1 MSGNKLDV
9 LWSPIHHDKFIVWG
23 QDITLYDV
31 ARLQDIEK
39 KSTYTQLSS
48 SRGATVVASQS
59 ASGVRCVDISSIVDH
74 PDPLLALGHASGRVT
89 LTSLKQTYDPLGLVG
104 REFVARYPRPCISVA
119 WNRTETNLLA
129 AGMDKHR
136 SDHCILLWDVQS
148 CGLDEFD
155 EGLSHPVSEPAR
167 PIAELGMGET
177 AHSVSWCGFAPR
189 TLVASMN
196 LKHIKI
202 FDLRESGDKASGTAT
217 HRQCLGAVCEAA
229 GWRVASRGDAGACVW
244 DARALARPLLALPT
258 PRPPRRL
265 LWCPTRRNL
274 LISLQRDSS
283 TLRLHDI
290 QQVQESKLHQS
301 MDSVT
306 SAAALEEAEAEA
318 PAGGALERDVA
329 VCGAPLAA
337 FACHPAHRARLLVL
351 SAAGALCEYTVA
363 ERVTPAWGAG
373 GELAW
378 AGGGALRRMPPAF
391 YSHERDISHVM
402 RARAL
407 TEYGLKPDLW
417 QNADLAEDEAL
428 SGLWHF
434 LALSKSLVEDGCI
447 RNSPWKHPGVRAVL
461 RSPGEGYRSEAA
473 ATLLPDLPSRKV
485 TTYRSAERTRALQLC
500 GWGWGWD
507 SAGAGVERAEAE
519 GTPCRA
525 AALAAFHLRLRAA
538 LDVLARARAPAL
550 RVAALALAPCA
561 GAGAADERLWR
572 EALAA
577 AAPALPDPYLRAL
590 LHFLAAALPPSA
602 PQPHQPD
609 YSAVLNET
617 EMRLED
623 RVAFACIYLPDGA
636 LHEYVSQL
644 WSGLRARGSLAA
656 LLLSGVSAEGVGA
669 LQCWLERS
677 GDVQSAALLAA
688 RCAGPE
694 LLRDERVRGWL
705 AAYRALLDAWRL
717 WWARCLLDTW
727 AAAGGGGEGAGAG
740 VACTYCGKPVAA
752 AATARPRPA
761 FARLPPPAAK
771 MKQISSCPNCRKPLP
786 RCGVCSLHLGTA
798 VAGGP
803 PAPPA
808 PPPPAPA
815 LPPAP
820 GVAGAHF
827 DGWFSWCVACRHG
840 GHAAHLLQ
848 WFSEHTECPVSSC
861 TCRCSAL
868 DPPDPPPAPAPNDPP
883 APAPPALPAADKS

>member
-1 MSGNKLDV
+1 MSGNKQDV

-23 QDITLYDV
+23 QDITLYEV

-39 KSTYTQLSS
+39 RSTYTQLSS
-48 SRGATVVASQS
+48 TQGATVVASQS
-59 ASGVRCVDISSIVDH
+59 GSGVRCVDISAIADH
-74 PDPLLALGHASGRVT
+74 PDPLLALGHNSGRVT

-104 REFVARYPRPCISVA
+104 REFVAKYPRPCISVA
-119 WNRTETNLLA
+119 WNCTESSLLA
-129 AGMDKHR
+129 VGMEKHR
-136 SDHCILLWDVQS
+136 SDNCILLWDVQS
-148 CGLDEFD
+148 SGLDEYD
-155 EGLSHPVSEPAR
+155 ESSPTPSEPAR
-167 PIAELGMGET
+167 PLSGVGKGET
-177 AHSVSWCGFAPR
+177 AHSVAWCGFAPR
-189 TLVASMN
+189 TIVASMN

-202 FDLRESGDKASGTAT
+202 FDLRENGDKASATASS
-217 HRQCLGAVCEAA
+217 RLNLGAVCEAG
-229 GWRVASRGDAGACVW
+229 GWRLATRGDAGACVW
-244 DARALARPLLALPT
+244 DARALAAPLLTLAM
-258 PRPPRRL
+258 PRAPRRL

-290 QQVQESKLHQS
+290 QQVHDHQS
-301 MDSVT
+301 QEAFDGVS
-306 SAAALEEAEAEA
+306 EEAETE
-318 PAGGALERDVA
+318 PCGRGALERDVS

-337 FACHPAHRARLLVL
+337 FACHPTRRACLLVL
-351 SAAGALCEYTVA
+351 TAAGALSEYTVS
-363 ERVTPAWGAG
+363 ERVSLSWGAG
-373 GELAW
+373 GALAW
-378 AGGGALRRMPPAF
+378 AGGGALRRMHPAF
-391 YSHERDISHVM
+391 YSQVRDVAHVM
-402 RARAL
+402 RERAS
-407 TEYGLKPDLW
+407 TDYGLKPDLW
-417 QNADLAEDEAL
+417 QNADLADDEAL

-447 RNSPWKHPGVRAVL
+447 RNSPWKHPGVRGVL

-590 LHFLAAALPPSA
+590 LHFLSAALPPSA

-623 RVAFACIYLPDGA
+623 RVAFACIYLPDGP
-636 LHEYVSQL
+636 LHEYVSRT
-644 WSGLRARGSLAA
+644 WTELRARGSLAA
-656 LLLSGVSAEGVGA
+656 LLLSGVSADGIGA
-669 LQCWLERS
+669 LQRWLERS

-688 RCAGPE
+688 RCAGAE

-705 AAYRALLDAWRL
+705 AAYRSLLDAWRL
-717 WWARCLLDTW
+717 WWPRCLLDTW
-727 AAAGGGGEGAGAG
+727 VAAAGGGGEGAGAG

-786 RCGVCSLHLGTA
+786 RCGVCSLHLGTGA
-798 VAGGP
+798 AGGPAPAPPVP

-808 PPPPAPA
+808 PAPAPA
-815 LPPAP
+815 A
-820 GVAGAHF
+820 GAAAGAHF
-827 DGWFSWCVACRHG
+827 GGWFSWCVACRHG

-848 WFSEHTECPVSSC
+848 WFSEHSECPVSSC

-868 DPPDPPPAPAPNDPP
+868 DPPDPPEMPSAPA
-883 APAPPALPAADKS
+883 APPGSVAVPSGGDS